1 MTLVQN
7 AVGRLIPAEINGKEI
22 VPFKGIGNHRPSGRK
37 VGPPI
42 PSGAAFIES
51 KLKHSIDDMLDSVVL
66 KDGMTVSFHHHLRNG
81 DKLVNLVVGK
91 LAERGLKGITL
102 APSAL
107 FPVHEPLVE
116 YIKSGVIGN
125 IEGSM
130 NGPVGRLC
138 TVGGFQKTAILR
150 SHGGRYRAIQDG
162 DLHVD
167 LAVIAAPS
175 ADSHGNA
182 NGIYGPSAFG
192 SIGFALADSLYADQV
207 AVVTDNLVPFPC
219 YPWAIQGGNVDYVV
233 QVDSL
238 GNPEKI
244 VSGTTK
250 ITTDPT
256 RLKIARFA
264 AELVRDSGLV
274 MEPEF
279 SFQAGAGGMSL
290 AFVKYLG
297 EFMREKGVSAAF
309 ARGGSTQLLV
319 DLLKEGIVKYILD
332 GQCFDMAGIK
342 SLAENPRHI
351 DTNPFTSYCYHTK
364 GCFAP
369 RVRVS
374 VLGATEIDVHF
385 NVNVNTHSDG
395 WLLHGIGGFQ
405 DTTDAYMTVIT
416 APLVRK
422 THPIVVKDVVTITAP
437 GEAIDALVT
446 EYGIAVNPRREDIL
460 ERLKGSNLPL
470 VSIEELYDKAT
481 ELIGKTRSPGPET
494 TEKIVAAIEWRDGTV
509 IDVVRQLIPKTG
521 SKQ

>member
-1 MTLVQN
+1 MTFTRNV
-7 AVGRLIPAEINGKEI
+7 VGRMVPLEINGRPV
-22 VPFKGIGNHRPSGRK
+22 VPFQGIGKHRPTGNK
-37 VGPPI
+37 IGPLI
-42 PSGAAFIES
+42 PTGADFTGS
-51 KLKHSIDDMLDSVVL
+51 KLKQSIDEVLGCARL

-81 DKLVNLVVGK
+81 DVLVNLVVERLAK
-91 LAERGLKGITL
+91 LGVKGITL

-116 YIKSGVIGN
+116 YIKSGVVAN

-130 NGPVGRLC
+130 NGEVGRLC
-138 TVGGFQKTAILR
+138 STGGFSKTAILR

-167 LAVIAAPS
+167 LAFIAAPS

-182 NGIYGPSAFG
+182 NGVHGPSAFG

-207 AVVTDNLVPFPC
+207 VVVTDNLVPFPC
-219 YPWAIQGGNVDYVV
+219 HPWAIQGGNVDYVV

-238 GNPEKI
+238 GDPEKI

-256 RLKIARFA
+256 RLKIARLA
-264 AELVRDSGLV
+264 AELVQDTGLV
-274 MEPEF
+274 DEPEF

-297 EFMREKGVSAAF
+297 EFMREKGISASF

-319 DLLKEGIVKYILD
+319 DLLNEGIVNYILD
-332 GQCFDMAGIK
+332 GQCFDMAGIR

-369 RVRVS
+369 RVKVS
-374 VLGATEIDVHF
+374 VLGATEIDVNF

-422 THPIVVKDVVTITAP
+422 IHPIVVKDVVTVTAP

-446 EYGIAVNPRREDIL
+446 EYGIAINPRRHDIL
-460 ERLKGSNLPL
+460 DRLKGSGLPL
-470 VSIEELYDKAT
+470 VTMEELYDKAT
-481 ELIGKTRSPGPET
+481 ELIGGARAPEPET
-494 TEKIVAAIEWRDGTV
+494 TDRIVAAIEWRDGTV
-509 IDVVRQLIPKTG
+509 IDVVRQLVTENKE
-521 SKQ
+521 

>member
-1 MTLVQN
+1 MTVVRN
-7 AVGRLIPAEINGKEI
+7 AVGRMVPMEINGKPA
-22 VPFKGIGNHRPSGRK
+22 VPFQGVGKHQPTGHK
-37 VGPPI
+37 VGPQI
-42 PSGAAFIES
+42 PTGADFTES
-51 KLKHSIDDMLDSVVL
+51 KLKQSIDEVLDCARL

-81 DKLVNLVVGK
+81 DGLVNLVVDK
-91 LAERGLKGITL
+91 LAKRGLKGITL

-116 YIKSGVIGN
+116 HIKSGVIAN

-130 NGPVGRLC
+130 NGEVGRLC
-138 TVGGFQKTAILR
+138 TTGGFQKTAILR

-162 DLHVD
+162 NLQVD
-167 LAVIAAPS
+167 LAFIAAPS

-182 NGIYGPSAFG
+182 NGMHGPSAFG

-219 YPWAIQGGNVDYVV
+219 NPWAIQGGNVDYVV
-233 QVDSL
+233 QIDSL

-250 ITTDPT
+250 ITTDPI
-256 RLKIARFA
+256 RLKIARWA
-264 AELVRDSGLV
+264 AELVRDTGLV
-274 MEPEF
+274 GEPEF

-309 ARGGSTQLLV
+309 ARGGSTELLV
-319 DLLKEGIVKYILD
+319 DLLNESIVQYILD
-332 GQCFDMAGIK
+332 GQCFDMAGIR

-369 RVRVS
+369 KVKVS
-374 VLGATEIDVHF
+374 VLGATEIDVNF

-422 THPIVVKDVVTITAP
+422 IHPIVVKDVVTVTAP

-446 EYGIAVNPRREDIL
+446 DYGIAINPRRQDIL
-460 ERLKGSNLPL
+460 DRLKGSSLPL
-470 VSIEELYDKAT
+470 VTMEYLYDKAT
-481 ELIGKTRSPGPET
+481 ELIGGNRAPKPET
-494 TEKIVAAIEWRDGTV
+494 TDRIVAAIEWRDGTV
-509 IDVVRQLIPKTG
+509 IDVVRQLVLENRE
-521 SKQ
+521 

>member
-1 MTLVQN
+1 MALARN
-7 AVGRLIPAEINGKEI
+7 AVGRMVPTEINGKPA
-22 VPFKGIGNHRPSGRK
+22 VPFNGIGKHRPTGCK
-37 VGPPI
+37 VGSQI
-42 PSGAAFIES
+42 PTGADFTES
-51 KLKHSIDDMLDSVVL
+51 KLKQSIDEVLDCVRL

-81 DKLVNLVVGK
+81 DILVNQVVEK
-91 LAERGLKGITL
+91 LAKRGIKGITL

-116 YIKSGVIGN
+116 HIKSGVVAN

-138 TVGGFQKTAILR
+138 TLGGFGKTAILR

-167 LAVIAAPS
+167 LAFIAAPS

-182 NGIYGPSAFG
+182 NGVHGPSAFG

-219 YPWAIQGGNVDYVV
+219 HPWAIQGGNVDYVV

-238 GNPEKI
+238 GDPEKI

-250 ITTDPT
+250 ITTDLT
-256 RLKIARFA
+256 RLKIARWA
-264 AELVRDSGLV
+264 AELVRDTGLV
-274 MEPEF
+274 NEPEF

-297 EFMREKGVSAAF
+297 EFMREKGISATF

-319 DLLKEGIVKYILD
+319 DLLNEGIVQYILD

-369 RVRVS
+369 KVKVS
-374 VLGATEIDVHF
+374 VLGATEIDVNF

-405 DTTDAYMTVIT
+405 DTTDAYITVIT
-416 APLVRK
+416 APLARK
-422 THPIVVKDVVTITAP
+422 THPIVVKDVVTVTAP

-446 EYGIAVNPRREDIL
+446 EYGIAINPRRQDIL
-460 ERLKGSNLPL
+460 DRLADSALPL
-470 VSIEELYDKAT
+470 VTMEELYDKAT
-481 ELIGKTRSPGPET
+481 ELIGGNRAPKPET
-494 TEKIVAAIEWRDGTV
+494 TDRVVAAIEWRDGTV
-509 IDVVRQLIPKTG
+509 IDVVRQLVPDK
-521 SKQ
+521 KE

>member
-1 MTLVQN
+1 MTLARN
-7 AVGRLIPAEINGKEI
+7 AVGRMVPMEMNGKPV
-22 VPFKGIGNHRPSGRK
+22 VPFQGVGKHRPTGRK
-37 VGPPI
+37 VGTQI
-42 PSGAAFIES
+42 PTGADFTES
-51 KLKHSIDDMLDSVVL
+51 KLKQSIDEVLDCVRL

-81 DKLVNLVVGK
+81 DILVNLVVDK
-91 LAERGLKGITL
+91 LAKRGVKGITL

-116 YIKSGVIGN
+116 HIKSGVIAN

-130 NGPVGRLC
+130 NGAVGRLC
-138 TVGGFQKTAILR
+138 TTGGFRKTAILR

-162 DLHVD
+162 NLHVD
-167 LAVIAAPS
+167 IAFIAAPS

-182 NGIYGPSAFG
+182 NGMHGPSAFG

-219 YPWAIQGGNVDYVV
+219 NPWAIQGGNVDYVV

-256 RLKIARFA
+256 RLKIARWA
-264 AELVRDSGLV
+264 AELVRDTRLV
-274 MEPEF
+274 DEPEF

-309 ARGGSTQLLV
+309 ARGGSTELLV
-319 DLLKEGIVKYILD
+319 DLLNEGIVDVILD
-332 GQCFDMAGIK
+332 GQCFDMAGIR

-364 GCFAP
+364 SCFAP
-369 RVRVS
+369 RVKVS
-374 VLGATEIDVHF
+374 VLGATEIDVNF

-422 THPIVVKDVVTITAP
+422 IHPIVVKDVVTVTAP

-446 EYGIAVNPRREDIL
+446 DYGIAINPRRQDIL
-460 ERLKGSNLPL
+460 DRLQGSELPL
-470 VSIEELYDKAT
+470 VTMEELYDKAT
-481 ELIGKTRSPGPET
+481 ELIGGNRAQEPET
-494 TEKIVAAIEWRDGTV
+494 TDRIVAAIEWRDGTV
-509 IDVVRQLIPKTG
+509 IDVVRQLALDK
-521 SKQ
+521 KE

>member
-1 MTLVQN
+1 MTLVRN
-7 AVGRLIPAEINGKEI
+7 ALGRMVPTEINKKLA
-22 VPFKGIGNHRPSGRK
+22 VPFQGVGKHRPTGLK
-37 VGPPI
+37 VGPEI
-42 PSGAAFIES
+42 PTGADFTES
-51 KLKHSIDDMLDSVVL
+51 KLKQSIDEVLDCARL

-81 DKLVNLVVGK
+81 DGLVNLVVDK
-91 LAERGLKGITL
+91 LARRGVKGITL

-116 YIKSGVIGN
+116 HIKSGVVAN

-138 TVGGFQKTAILR
+138 TTGGFRKTAILR

-162 DLHVD
+162 DLHID
-167 LAVIAAPS
+167 LAFIAAPS

-182 NGIYGPSAFG
+182 NGVHGPSAFG
-192 SIGFALADSLYADQV
+192 SIGFALADSLYADKV

-219 YPWAIQGGNVDYVV
+219 YPWAIQGGNVDFVV

-238 GNPEKI
+238 GDPEKI

-264 AELVRDSGLV
+264 AELVRDTGLV
-274 MEPEF
+274 EEPEF

-297 EFMREKGVSAAF
+297 EFMRKKGVSAAF

-319 DLLKEGIVKYILD
+319 DLLNEGIVKYILD

-369 RVRVS
+369 KVKVS
-374 VLGATEIDVHF
+374 VLGATEIDVNF

-416 APLVRK
+416 APLARK
-422 THPIVVKDVVTITAP
+422 THPIVVKDVVTVTAP

-446 EYGIAVNPRREDIL
+446 EHGIAVNPRRQDIL
-460 ERLKGSNLPL
+460 ERLKGTELPL

-481 ELIGKTRSPGPET
+481 ELIGGKRAPKPET
-494 TEKIVAAIEWRDGTV
+494 TDRVVAAIEWRDGTV
-509 IDVVRQLIPKTG
+509 IDVVKQLVTE
-521 SKQ
+521 SRE